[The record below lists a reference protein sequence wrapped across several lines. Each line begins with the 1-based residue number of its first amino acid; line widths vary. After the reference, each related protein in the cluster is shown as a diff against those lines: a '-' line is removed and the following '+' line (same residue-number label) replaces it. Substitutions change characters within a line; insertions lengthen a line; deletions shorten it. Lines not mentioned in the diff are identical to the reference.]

1 MNGGT
6 EVPENG
12 DARGP
17 TSDGPA
23 AELVED
29 HVGELRLTIVADS
42 LPELFAEAARTVSA
56 ECGPVDGPPG
66 PWEPVELSARDVATL
81 LVDWINE
88 LIGRS
93 EVEGRAYDEI
103 RGLSLSDLSGGSGG
117 EIGPGVRLVA
127 QVRGR
132 TVATWESPLKAA
144 TYHGLVVAP
153 DHGRWSA
160 TVLLDV

>member
-1 MNGGT
+1 MANT

-12 DARGP
+12 DGGAAIP
-17 TSDGPA
+17 DGPS

-42 LPELFAEAARTVSA
+42 LPELFSEAARRVSA

-66 PWEPVELSARDVATL
+66 PWEPVELTARDVATL
-81 LVDWINE
+81 LVDWLNE

-93 EVEGRAYDEI
+93 EVEGRAYDEV
-103 RGLSLSDLSGGSGG
+103 RGLSLSDRSGGSGS

-132 TVATWESPLKAA
+132 TVSTWESPLKAA
-144 TYHGLVVAP
+144 TYHSLVVAP
-153 DHGRWSA
+153 DHGRWRA